1 MQAAAHLPI
10 HRQNRIDNTHGG
22 TIVSIF
28 KRVGRACPCARRVGN
43 TSRAE
48 AGDRVNLNRCTDTV
62 TATDR
67 PIQSLLLKPH
77 SLFAYT
83 LQHPFLSSSLFLF
96 PPFFFFSSRAPLS
109 PPPPLVMLQFVFAAT
124 LLTPTRVSRPPLA
137 SIIEYRRELI
147 NRSFTEAVSPKGT
160 REGLAPRD
168 AG

>member
-1 MQAAAHLPI
+1 MKNRSKFFHDYFLHVQTAAHLPI

-83 LQHPFLSSSLFLF
+83 LQHPFLSSSLF
-96 PPFFFFSSRAPLS
+96 PFFPLFLFFQPRAVIASSATCNVTICLRRDS
-109 PPPPLVMLQFVFAAT
+109 PYSHS
-124 LLTPTRVSRPPLA
+124 RVSP
-137 SIIEYRRELI
+137 
-147 NRSFTEAVSPKGT
+147 
-160 REGLAPRD
+160 APRLD
-168 AG
+168 N